1 MSMFRALAPS
11 LTIWSANP
19 RGLRIVLLDANGQP
33 QDLTGRTATFAARRS
48 AMLEPLLT
56 VESVLSAD
64 GYAWM
69 ILLSADQCDLL
80 YADSLAYSLSYDVI
94 ETRIGGTL
102 RWTGRIDAQ
111 PASALPGGSV
121 GTVLVDLPVAELVA
135 ETDNILISERGA
147 AGFGVEKRL
156 KDLGRIDEATP
167 EAMDAYLVAKGA
179 EGAEPFVEAADASA
193 QAAMGSASDAL
204 AARGGATIAADRAEL
219 AATTALSGTLYPD
232 IITGLAAVSE
242 GSYFAVVG
250 SGSVYATLHRKV
262 GGAAVYV
269 NSYSS
274 KLALDIATGRDRDSG
289 TVDMVEGAR
298 DIDGRVAGF
307 TDQGDVRYSLA
318 YSYQDFG
325 RDGGG
330 EYIPLVKGS
339 NGRVPVS
346 LDNRERLLVAGL
358 ATLLPTGRDTGSP
371 IYALLTG
378 KNGEIPIGLDLHTF
392 QLRLADILVPVAP
405 DNRDEGREMISLY
418 KDIVD
423 RNLVGMR
430 PDGIDFQPSAALI
443 ERLGG
448 GAGGTSIEYRPASE
462 FAGSHGDVFNIRLG
476 ADYRYA
482 TVQTVDGYV
491 GDIVQPVASSAAVP
505 LSTAPLRYLAVWGQ
519 SNAGAGSGPTGT
531 APIVGTIYD
540 AFILRANA
548 NSYASGMPSIA
559 GAVATDFASV
569 VEPILTNQ
577 AQSPAAMFALALARL
592 DRRAGR
598 RMPGTVISTSWQGSQ
613 PIGEFFPDAPNYP
626 SLFENARIQAV
637 DAKNVAA
644 TYGRT
649 LDHTILFIQGEN
661 NSATPSYQGQLDSLI
676 DTVVPQLGT
685 ASGISGSPHFL
696 IMQTHAVEDQSE
708 AISGVAQLAVARA
721 RLGAGVTMAGT
732 MYEQPVHD
740 GTHSDNAGRVM
751 AGDTAALAYEWVKIK
766 GQAFHPLWPVA
777 GGVTRVGAVIT
788 IPMELPLGTTALSID
803 TDWVAAIAHYGF
815 HYDDDSGA
823 PPAII
828 SVAISGLNIIVTL
841 ASAPTGANKRI
852 RYALDDT
859 TPVEGWTGTRGQI
872 FADSGVPGL
881 AAAYGGPATIRNY
894 CVRFEEIVP

>member
-1 MSMFRALAPS
+1 MFGDPATDPVLAARIAEVEALAAQMQAIIDQNAAVAADAVEQLAVLRAAGDQAGQSS
-11 LTIWSANP
+11 LNSEEEARTRQVQSVDD
-19 RGLRIVLLDANGQP
+19 RLGDEIVRASQKERRLAD
-33 QDLTGRTATFAARRS
+33 DIAAAGVR
-48 AMLEPLLT
+48 AEN
-56 VESVLSAD
+56 A
-64 GYAWM
+64 G
-69 ILLSADQCDLL
+69 
-80 YADSLAYSLSYDVI
+80 
-94 ETRIGGTL
+94 
-102 RWTGRIDAQ
+102 AQ
-111 PASALPGGSV
+111 AGSV
-121 GTVLVDLPVAELVA
+121 AGAAAAVPFALVA
-135 ETDNILISERGA
+135 ENA
-147 AGFGVEKRL
+147 A
-156 KDLGRIDEATP
+156 A
-167 EAMDAYLVAKGA
+167 
-179 EGAEPFVEAADASA
+179 
-193 QAAMGSASDAL
+193 
-204 AARGGATIAADRAEL
+204 RAEL

-232 IITGLAAVSE
+232 VGAGLAAVAE
-242 GSYFAVVG
+242 GAYFAVVG

-289 TVDMVEGAR
+289 TVDMVEGLR
-298 DIDGRVAGF
+298 DIYGRSAGI
-307 TDQGDVRYSLA
+307 TDQGDVRYGRA

-325 RDGGG
+325 RDGGK
-330 EYIPLVKGS
+330 EFLPLFVGS

-346 LDNRERLLVAGL
+346 LDGRDRLLVAGL
-358 ATLLPTGRDTGSP
+358 ATLLPTDRDTGSP
-371 IYALLTG
+371 IYPLLTD
-378 KNGEIPIGLDLHTF
+378 KNGQIAVGFDLQTG
-392 QLRLADILVPVAP
+392 QLVLADIFVPVAA
-405 DNRDEGREMISLY
+405 DNRDEGREMFPLY
-418 KDIVD
+418 KDIEG
-423 RNLVGMR
+423 RNLLGLR
-430 PDGIDFQPSAALI
+430 PDGIDLVPSAALI

-462 FAGSHGDVFNIRLG
+462 FAGSHGDVFNVRLA

-491 GDIVQPVASSAAVP
+491 GDIVQPITSTAAVP
-505 LSTAPLRYLAVWGQ
+505 LSTAPLRYVAVWGQ
-519 SNAGAGSGPTGT
+519 SNAGAGSGPSGT

-548 NSYASGMPSIA
+548 NSYASGMPPIA
-559 GAVATDFASV
+559 SAQATDFASV

-577 AQSPAAMFALALARL
+577 AQSPAAMFALALAKL

-637 DAKNVAA
+637 DARTVAA
-644 TYGRT
+644 EVYGRT
-649 LDHTILFIQGEN
+649 LDHTILFAQGEN
-661 NSATPSYQGQLDSLI
+661 NSATPSYESQLESLI

-685 ASGISGSPHFL
+685 ASGVSGNPHFL
-696 IMQTHAVEDQSE
+696 MMQTHAVEDQSE
-708 AISGVAQLAVARA
+708 DISGVAQLAVARA
-721 RLGAGVTMAGT
+721 RLGAGVTLAGT

-740 GTHSDNAGRVM
+740 GTHSDNIGRIM
-751 AGDTAALAYEWVKIK
+751 GGDTAALAYEWVKIK

-803 TDWVAAIAHYGF
+803 TDWVAEIAHYGF
-815 HYDDDSGA
+815 RYNDDSGA
-823 PPAII
+823 PPAIA
-828 SVAISGLNIIVTL
+828 SVAISGLDIIVTL

-859 TPVEGWTGTRGQI
+859 TPVTGWTGTRGQI
-872 FADSGVPGL
+872 FADSGVPNL
-881 AAAYGGPATIRNY
+881 AAEYGGPATIRHY